1 MWLLV
6 VLLFVTAVALGVLFH
21 RMRTRSAGDGV
32 GTKEHFIPIG
42 GQQGM
47 PPLVMTDTI
56 AVIPGPP
63 LISAPLVP
71 LPIPAPLPVPAP
83 APAAP
88 VQKEEI
94 PAPAAPAPAAPA
106 KKEEKPAPAPAAPAK
121 KEEKPAPAPA
131 APAPAP
137 AAPAPA
143 APVPAAPAPAAAG
156 TFDLKKCQG
165 DSVNLTPENKNGFP
179 NIASFTVFNAGDGTN
194 HAPDQQKLS
203 CNVWYD
209 ITQKGTTTGGA
220 GGLLT
225 SNKIKIKGASSD
237 DNSYKDTGGWPE
249 NVTLAAMSE
258 SYWGEG
264 IKFWK
269 GTSCGKEFWVRML
282 CGTNATEYGEYG
294 KPGNNKWF
302 KVRIGDACPAHDT
315 GTGFA
320 NQICV
325 PQPGVKNKFGVDMHF
340 DLERSTLP
348 KDFPQ
353 VNDGK
358 YENLKPMGEG
368 LLEVKPGD
376 WTPPT

>member
-1 MWLLV
+1 MWLLA
-6 VLLFVTAVALGVLFH
+6 VLLFVTTVALVVLFH
-21 RMRTRSAGDGV
+21 RMRSAARGREGM
-32 GTKEHFIPIG
+32 KEHFFPIG

-47 PPLVMTDTI
+47 PPLIMTDTI
-56 AVIPGPP
+56 AVLPGPG
-63 LISAPLVP
+63 LVS
-71 LPIPAPLPVPAP
+71 

-88 VQKEEI
+88 VA
-94 PAPAAPAPAAPA
+94 PVAVPVPAAPVVVPVPVAPAPVPNPEPEKKKVDSEATKPATTSVPVPPAP
-106 KKEEKPAPAPAAPAK
+106 KEEKPAPTTSAPAAQPTPA
-121 KEEKPAPAPA
+121 
-131 APAPAP
+131 
-137 AAPAPA
+137 
-143 APVPAAPAPAAAG
+143 G
-156 TFDLKKCQG
+156 GFDITKCQG
-165 DSVNLTPENKNGFP
+165 DTVQLTQEKNDGYP

-194 HAPDQQKLS
+194 HPPDQQKMS

-209 ITQKGTTTGGA
+209 ILQKGTTTGGA

-225 SNKIKIKGASSD
+225 SNKVKIKGASAD

-249 NVTLAAMSE
+249 NVTLAAISE
-258 SYWGEG
+258 SYWGDG

-269 GTSCGKEFWVRML
+269 GTACGKEFWVRIL

-325 PQPGVKNKFGVDMHF
+325 PQPGIKNKFGVDMHF

-353 VNDGK
+353 VNDGT

-368 LLEVKPGD
+368 LLEVRPGN